1 MFQKNRQPEHGAPGA
16 YGTSGAGSG
25 GSTGSTGSTGSAG
38 SESARTTP
46 NEPAPN
52 PNRTTATETMA
63 GAATVLAEGSKFV
76 GKANVAGTFRV
87 EGNAEGSIETADSL
101 VVGNTGAVQAE
112 VQVRRAVVNG
122 RFQGKIT
129 AREGVEFQSGSQV
142 EADVK
147 AKNMV
152 MEDGVRFRGNCEIGN

>member
-1 MFQKNRQPEHGAPGA
+1 MFQKNRQPEHGTPGG
-16 YGTSGAGSG
+16 YGTTSSSPSSSPGPSFA
-25 GSTGSTGSTGSAG
+25 
-38 SESARTTP
+38 SEPIER
-46 NEPAPN
+46 EPAPN

-87 EGNAEGSIETADSL
+87 EGNAEGTIETADTL
-101 VVGNTGAVQAE
+101 VVGSTGGVQAD

-142 EADVK
+142 DADVK

-152 MEDGVRFRGNCEIGN
+152 MEDGVRFRGNCEIGS

>member
-1 MFQKNRQPEHGAPGA
+1 MFQKNRQPEHGTPGG
-16 YGTSGAGSG
+16 YGASGS
-25 GSTGSTGSTGSAG
+25 S
-38 SESARTTP
+38 
-46 NEPAPN
+46 NEPKHSPTPAESAPN

-87 EGNAEGSIETADSL
+87 EGAAEGTIETADTL
-101 VVGNTGAVQAE
+101 VVGSTGGVQAD

-122 RFQGKIT
+122 RFEGKIT

-152 MEDGVRFRGNCEIGN
+152 MEDGVRFSGNCEIGG

>member
-1 MFQKNRQPEHGAPGA
+1 MFQKSKTQPE
-16 YGTSGAGSG
+16 YGTPGGYGS
-25 GSTGSTGSTGSAG
+25 SVEPASA
-38 SESARTTP
+38 ATP
-46 NEPAPN
+46 GDAAPN
-52 PNRTTATETMA
+52 PNRTTATEAMA
-63 GAATVLAEGSKFV
+63 GAATVLSEGSKFV

-87 EGNAEGSIETADSL
+87 EGDAEGTIETADSL
-101 VVGNTGAVQAE
+101 VVGNTGTVQAD

-122 RFQGKIT
+122 RFQGKIQ

>member
-1 MFQKNRQPEHGAPGA
+1 MFQKSKQPDHGTPGGHGSSSPEPSNPTA
-16 YGTSGAGSG
+16 SGDS
-25 GSTGSTGSTGSAG
+25 
-38 SESARTTP
+38 
-46 NEPAPN
+46 APN

-63 GAATVLAEGSKFV
+63 GAATVLSEGSKFT

-87 EGNAEGSIETADSL
+87 EGEAEGTIETADSL
-101 VVGNTGAVQAE
+101 VVGNTGNVQAD
-112 VQVRRAVVNG
+112 VNVRRAVVNG
-122 RFQGKIT
+122 HFQGKIH

-152 MEDGVRFRGNCEIGN
+152 MEDGVRFTGNCEIGG

>member
-1 MFQKNRQPEHGAPGA
+1 MFQKNRQPEHGTPGG
-16 YGTSGAGSG
+16 YGT
-25 GSTGSTGSTGSAG
+25 TGSSYEPSPAPAA
-38 SESARTTP
+38 S
-46 NEPAPN
+46 EPAPN

-63 GAATVLAEGSKFV
+63 GAATVLSEGSKFV

-87 EGNAEGSIETADSL
+87 EGSAEGTIETADTL
-101 VVGNTGAVQAE
+101 VVGSTGGVQAE

-122 RFQGKIT
+122 RFQGKIN
-129 AREGVEFQSGSQV
+129 AREGVEFQSGSHV
-142 EADVK
+142 DADVK

>member
-1 MFQKNRQPEHGAPGA
+1 MFQKNRQPEHG
-16 YGTSGAGSG
+16 TSGGYGASGS
-25 GSTGSTGSTGSAG
+25 S
-38 SESARTTP
+38 
-46 NEPAPN
+46 NEPTHSPSIGESAPN

-87 EGNAEGSIETADSL
+87 EGAAEGTIETADTL
-101 VVGNTGAVQAE
+101 VVGSTGGVQAD

-152 MEDGVRFRGNCEIGN
+152 MEDGVRFSGNCEIGG

>member
-1 MFQKNRQPEHGAPGA
+1 MFQKNRQPEHG
-16 YGTSGAGSG
+16 TSGGYGASGSG
-25 GSTGSTGSTGSAG
+25 SGSG
-38 SESARTTP
+38 
-46 NEPAPN
+46 NEPTSSPAPSEPSPN

-87 EGNAEGSIETADSL
+87 EGAAEGTIETADTL
-101 VVGNTGAVQAE
+101 VVGSTGGVQAE

-122 RFQGKIT
+122 RFNGKIT

-152 MEDGVRFRGNCEIGN
+152 MEDGVRFRGNCEIGG

>member
-1 MFQKNRQPEHGAPGA
+1 MFQKNRQPEHGTPGG
-16 YGTSGAGSG
+16 YGTTSPSPASSPGPSFA
-25 GSTGSTGSTGSAG
+25 
-38 SESARTTP
+38 SEPIER
-46 NEPAPN
+46 EPAPN

-87 EGNAEGSIETADSL
+87 EGNAEGTIETADTL
-101 VVGNTGAVQAE
+101 VVGSTGGVQAD

-152 MEDGVRFRGNCEIGN
+152 MEDGVRFRGNCEIGS